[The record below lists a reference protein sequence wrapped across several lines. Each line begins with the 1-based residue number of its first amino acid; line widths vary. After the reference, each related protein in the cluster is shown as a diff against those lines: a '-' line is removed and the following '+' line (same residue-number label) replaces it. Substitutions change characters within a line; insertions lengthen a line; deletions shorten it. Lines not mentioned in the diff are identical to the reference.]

1 MKVATLLLPGGP
13 LGRQNGMRFALPGI
27 AAHNGSGCRAD
38 IEYRDSSPLRLG
50 DVPGRHP
57 VAQPNGCRTG
67 SHDTHWFP

>member
-1 MKVATLLLPGGP
+1 
-13 LGRQNGMRFALPGI
+13 MRFAPPGT

-38 IEYRDSSPLRLG
+38 IGYRDSSPLRLG

-57 VAQPNGCRTG
+57 VAQPNGCRAG